1 MARTTMTSSK
11 YTMRSYWQRGSGGLM
26 GKAYN
31 EKCVSEKRKWLESR
45 CEKSLS
51 IRK

>member
-1 MARTTMTSSK
+1 MARTTMTANK
-11 YTMRSYWQRGSGGLM
+11 FTMRSYWQRASGGLM

-31 EKCVSEKRKWLESR
+31 EKCQGEKRKWLESR
-45 CEKSLS
+45 CGRNMS